1 MIDPIAVFF
10 LAVIGIV
17 SVPSLI
23 FSAGYLRVEP
33 LNTKLTAWA
42 LSSIFIISMCLVVT
56 SGNLFSFLIF
66 WELMS
71 LSSYFLVVFDYKH
84 EKSIRAGT
92 IYMVMTHAGT
102 ACIMAAFLI
111 LYKHAYSFDYH
122 AVKEAFTVLNPYTKN
137 TVFLLL
143 FTGFAVKAG
152 VVPLHIW
159 LPYAHPQ
166 APSYISSIMSGVM
179 IKVALYGMIRFFIN
193 ILGPGPAWWGAL
205 IIVSG
210 MVSCMVGIIYAL
222 MESDIKK
229 LLAYSSVENM
239 GIILLGVG
247 TAILF
252 YGLGVMPVAV
262 LGMCAGL
269 YHIVNHALFKGL
281 LFLSSGSIYKETGLR
296 DMEKMGGLIKGMP
309 VTAML
314 FLIGAMGISAIPPF
328 NGFVS
333 ELVTFKALFSAIL
346 QSGGAMKVFMISAAS
361 VLALTSAL
369 AAACFIKAFGITFLA
384 MPRSKR
390 AEEAREASF
399 SMKAGPLLMAF
410 GVVVFGV
417 LASSVAPVLSGISSH
432 IFGTSQAGF
441 TLGPVSRLPAI
452 IAIILLAVVSAAVIW
467 LRLVHRREKTLSEVW
482 DCGYYEIDNRNE
494 YTATAFSK
502 PFRIAFGFFLLPY
515 RKSEKIR
522 DSFYHIRKF
531 TYETHTTPV
540 FKNYFYE
547 PLVRA
552 VYVVALK
559 LRRLQPGS
567 IHLYIAYIFITLVSL
582 LALASIF

>member
-1 MIDPIAVFF
+1 MASFLPKELFLIDPTAVFF

-23 FSAGYLRVEP
+23 FSAGYLRAES
-33 LNTKLTAWA
+33 LNKKLTAWA

-56 SGNLFSFLIF
+56 SGNIFSFLVF

-111 LYKHAYSFDYH
+111 LYKHAYSFDYN
-122 AVKEAFTVLNPYTKN
+122 AVKGAFALLNPYTKN

-143 FTGFAVKAG
+143 FIGFAVKAG

-179 IKVALYGMIRFFIN
+179 IKVAVYGMIRFFIN

-205 IIVSG
+205 ILVSG

-222 MESDIKK
+222 MENDIKK

-262 LGMCAGL
+262 LGM
-269 YHIVNHALFKGL
+269 
-281 LFLSSGSIYKETGLR
+281 
-296 DMEKMGGLIKGMP
+296 
-309 VTAML
+309 
-314 FLIGAMGISAIPPF
+314 
-328 NGFVS
+328 
-333 ELVTFKALFSAIL
+333 
-346 QSGGAMKVFMISAAS
+346 
-361 VLALTSAL
+361 
-369 AAACFIKAFGITFLA
+369 
-384 MPRSKR
+384 
-390 AEEAREASF
+390 
-399 SMKAGPLLMAF
+399 
-410 GVVVFGV
+410 
-417 LASSVAPVLSGISSH
+417 
-432 IFGTSQAGF
+432 
-441 TLGPVSRLPAI
+441 
-452 IAIILLAVVSAAVIW
+452 
-467 LRLVHRREKTLSEVW
+467 
-482 DCGYYEIDNRNE
+482 
-494 YTATAFSK
+494 
-502 PFRIAFGFFLLPY
+502 
-515 RKSEKIR
+515 
-522 DSFYHIRKF
+522 
-531 TYETHTTPV
+531 
-540 FKNYFYE
+540 
-547 PLVRA
+547 
-552 VYVVALK
+552 
-559 LRRLQPGS
+559 
-567 IHLYIAYIFITLVSL
+567 
-582 LALASIF
+582 